1 VRVYRLSGVGEFPY
15 EKYRLGQREAIKDI
29 RYSLGSVIGF
39 RAPTGFGKTIVAVYS
54 HLGVGRKVYAVRT
67 RNEMAP
73 VVRELRRVGAPYT
86 IIFSGRRSCPLLRG
100 KSAPPPEDFWA
111 NCRVLR
117 SKHMCPYY
125 INLGGVSDDEI
136 RETMDQ
142 VPPDPHAITKK
153 LADALGVCPFFAL
166 SRLIPSSEFVV
177 VTYPYVFRE
186 EVWSTAFPDEDDIS
200 QYYLILDEAH
210 TLINPQSLAD
220 AEVSEFDIE
229 RTIKEVRKFSLGEE
243 VFRYVNALKSA
254 LTHAGRLLKRVPEE
268 LVRPDQFTLELLNDA
283 VITVRL
289 EILRSMALGEAA
301 TLSTAVAKVA
311 KFAYYAFQ
319 PDFRVY
325 AIRTGDA
332 AYLKAYPVSFR
343 IVKEKVG
350 AAKGALLMSGTLPPK
365 RVLEEIV
372 GKEVK
377 YFDAEKD
384 YGVDFVRRNRAVI
397 AYTAVTSRYA
407 ERSPKTYEEYA
418 RLVNAVAR
426 AVEEGVVLA
435 VYPSYDF
442 MEKVAMLTEAS
453 IPNLV
458 EGRESTIG
466 EVMDAL
472 NRAGKAVLH
481 AVAGGKFTEGIE
493 LVEGGRSIIRAVVV
507 CGVPYPQPDD
517 YVRDLRSELVN
528 SVGPEAAKE
537 LTMTVPAAIRAA
549 QAIGRAV
556 RSPLDRAVA
565 VLGDRRF
572 MNPRLWGLMG
582 VGRPRPVKDLRE
594 LEKLVRA
601 FEAGLI

>member
-1 VRVYRLSGVGEFPY
+1 LRGVGEFPY
-15 EKYRLGQREAIKDI
+15 SEYRLGQREAIKDI
-29 RYSLGSVIGF
+29 REALGSVIGF

-73 VVRELRRVGAPYT
+73 VIRELRRVGAQYT
-86 IIFSGRRSCPLLRG
+86 VVFSGRRSCPLLRG

-125 INLGGVSDDEI
+125 LNLGGVQDDEI
-136 RETMDQ
+136 REA
-142 VPPDPHAITKK
+142 VANAPPDPHAIARA
-153 LADALGVCPFFAL
+153 LADRLGVCPFFAL

-186 EVWSTAFPDEDDIS
+186 EVWSTAFPEEEDIS
-200 QYYLILDEAH
+200 EYYLILDEAH

-220 AEVSEFDIE
+220 AEVSEVDVE
-229 RTIKEVRKFSLGEE
+229 RAVKEVRRFALGEE
-243 VFRYVNALKSA
+243 VYKYVTALKEA
-254 LTHAGRLLKRVPEE
+254 MEHAGRLLKRVPDE

-289 EILRSMALGEAA
+289 ELLRSMALGEAA
-301 TLSTAVAKVA
+301 TLSTAIAKVA

-325 AIRTGDA
+325 AVRQNGV
-332 AYLKAYPVSFR
+332 AYLKAYPISYRVVR
-343 IVKEKVG
+343 EKVG

-365 RVLEEIV
+365 EVLEEIV
-372 GKEVK
+372 GKEVI
-377 YFDAEKD
+377 YLDAERD

-397 AYTAVTSRYA
+397 AYTSITSRYA
-407 ERSPKTYEEYA
+407 ERTDRTYEDYA
-418 RLVNAVAR
+418 RLVDTVAG
-426 AVEEGVVLA
+426 AVEEGIILA
-435 VYPSYDF
+435 VYPSYEF
-442 MEKVAMLTEAS
+442 MERVAMLTEATL
-453 IPNLV
+453 PNLV

-472 NRAGKAVLH
+472 TRAGKAVLH
-481 AVAGGKFTEGIE
+481 AVAGGKLTEGVE
-493 LVEGGRSIIRAVVV
+493 LVDERGRSLIRAVVV

-517 YVRDLRSELVN
+517 YVRDLRTELTK
-528 SVGPEAAKE
+528 SVGAEAAKE

-556 RSPLDRAVA
+556 RSPMDRAVA

-582 VGRPRPVKDLRE
+582 VGRPRPVRSLRDVE
-594 LEKLVRA
+594 RLVRA

>member
-1 VRVYRLSGVGEFPY
+1 MRGVGEFPY
-15 EKYRLGQREAIKDI
+15 SEYRLGQREAIKDI
-29 RYSLGSVIGF
+29 REALGSVIGF

-73 VVRELRRVGAPYT
+73 VIRELRRVGAAHT
-86 IIFSGRRSCPLLRG
+86 VVFSGRRSCPLLRG

-117 SKHMCPYY
+117 SKNMCPYFTS
-125 INLGGVSDDEI
+125 LGSVTDDEI
-136 RETMDQ
+136 RE
-142 VPPDPHAITKK
+142 VIESAPPDPHALARA
-153 LADALGVCPFFAL
+153 LADRLGVCPFFAL

-186 EVWSTAFPDEDDIS
+186 EVWSTAFPEEEDVS
-200 QYYLILDEAH
+200 EYFLILDEAH

-220 AEVSEFDIE
+220 AEVSEVDVE
-229 RTIKEVRKFSLGEE
+229 KAIKEVRWFALGEE
-243 VFRYVNALKSA
+243 VYRYVSALKEA
-254 LTHAGRLLKRVPEE
+254 MAHAGRLLKRVPEN

-289 EILRSMALGEAA
+289 ELLRSMALGEAA
-301 TLSTAVAKVA
+301 TLSTAIAKVA

-325 AIRTGDA
+325 AVRSADT
-332 AYLKAYPVSFR
+332 AYLRAYPVSYR
-343 IVKEKVG
+343 IVREKVG

-365 RVLEEIV
+365 EVLEEVV
-372 GKEVK
+372 GKEVT
-377 YFDAEKD
+377 YLDAERD

-407 ERSPKTYEEYA
+407 ERSERTYEEYA
-418 RLVNAVAR
+418 ALVDTVAS
-426 AVEEGVVLA
+426 AISEGIVLA
-435 VYPSYDF
+435 VYPSYEF
-442 MEKVAMLTEAS
+442 MERVAMLTEAS
-453 IPNLV
+453 LPNLV

-466 EVMDAL
+466 EVMEAL
-472 NRAGKAVLH
+472 ARAGKAVLH
-481 AVAGGKFTEGIE
+481 AVAGGKLTEGVE
-493 LVEGGRSIIRAVVV
+493 LVDEGGRSLIRAVVV

-517 YVRDLRSELVN
+517 YVKDLRAELTK
-528 SVGPEAAKE
+528 SIGAEAAKE

-556 RSPLDRAVA
+556 RSPMDRAIA

-582 VGRPRPVKDLRE
+582 VGRPRPVRRLKDV
-594 LEKLVRA
+594 EKLVRA
-601 FEAGLI
+601 FDAGLI

>member
-1 VRVYRLSGVGEFPY
+1 MRGVGEFPY
-15 EKYRLGQREAIKDI
+15 SEYRLGQREAINDI
-29 RYSLGSVIGF
+29 REALGSVIGF

-73 VVRELRRVGAPYT
+73 VIRELRRVDAAYT

-117 SKHMCPYY
+117 SKHMCPYFL
-125 INLGGVSDDEI
+125 NLGGVADEEI
-136 RETMDQ
+136 RETVDNSS
-142 VPPDPHAITKK
+142 PDPHAIAKA
-153 LADALGVCPFFAL
+153 LADKLGVCPFFAL

-186 EVWSTAFPDEDDIS
+186 EVWSTAFPEEEDIS
-200 QYYLILDEAH
+200 EYYLILDEAH

-220 AEVSEFDIE
+220 AEVSKVDVEKA
-229 RTIKEVRKFSLGEE
+229 IKEVRRFALGEE
-243 VFRYVNALKSA
+243 VYRYVASLKEALA
-254 LTHAGRLLKRVPEE
+254 HAGRLLKRVPEE

-289 EILRSMALGEAA
+289 ELLRSMALGEAA
-301 TLSTAVAKVA
+301 TLSTAIAKVA

-319 PDFRVY
+319 PDFNVY
-325 AIRTGDA
+325 AVRSAEA
-332 AYLKAYPVSFR
+332 AYLKAYPVSYR
-343 IVKEKVG
+343 IVREKVG

-365 RVLEEIV
+365 DILEEIV
-372 GKEVK
+372 GKEVT
-377 YFDAEKD
+377 YLDAERD

-407 ERSPKTYEEYA
+407 ERSERTYEEYA
-418 RLVNAVAR
+418 RLVDAVAD
-426 AVEEGVVLA
+426 AVKEGIVLA
-435 VYPSYDF
+435 VYPSYEF
-442 MEKVAMLTEAS
+442 MERVAMLTSAVL
-453 IPNLV
+453 PNLV

-472 NRAGKAVLH
+472 TRAGKAVLH
-481 AVAGGKFTEGIE
+481 AVAGGKLTEGVE
-493 LVEGGRSIIRAVVV
+493 LVDERGRSLIKAVVV

-517 YVRDLRSELVN
+517 YVRDLRVELTK
-528 SVGPEAAKE
+528 SIGEKAAKE

-556 RSPLDRAVA
+556 RSPLDRAIA

-582 VGRPRPVKDLRE
+582 VGRPRPVRSLRE
-594 LEKLVRA
+594 VEKLVKA

>member
-1 VRVYRLSGVGEFPY
+1 MHRVGEFPY
-15 EKYRLGQREAIKDI
+15 SEYRLGQREAIRDI
-29 RYSLGSVIGF
+29 REALGSVIGF

-54 HLGVGRKVYAVRT
+54 HLGIGRKVYAVRT

-73 VVRELRRVGAPYT
+73 VIRELRRVGASHT
-86 IIFSGRRSCPLLRG
+86 VVFSGRRSCPLLRG

-117 SKHMCPYY
+117 SKHMCPYF
-125 INLGGVSDDEI
+125 INLDRVTDDEI
-136 RETMDQ
+136 RDAINKA
-142 VPPDPHAITKK
+142 PPDPHAVAKA
-153 LADALGVCPFFAL
+153 LADGLGVCPFFAL
-166 SRLIPSSEFVV
+166 TRLIPSSEFVV

-186 EVWSTAFPDEDDIS
+186 EVWSTAFPEEEDIS
-200 QYYLILDEAH
+200 EYYLILDEAH

-220 AEVSEFDIE
+220 AEVSEVDVE
-229 RTIKEVRKFSLGEE
+229 KAIKEVRRFGLGEE
-243 VFRYVNALKSA
+243 VYRYVTALKEA
-254 LTHAGRLLKRVPEE
+254 LRHAGRLLRRVPDE
-268 LVRPDQFTLELLNDA
+268 LVRPDQFILELLNDA

-289 EILRSMALGEAA
+289 ELLRSAALGEAA
-301 TLSTAVAKVA
+301 TFSTAIAKVA

-325 AIRTGDA
+325 AVRAAEA
-332 AYLKAYPVSFR
+332 AYLRAYPVSYR
-343 IVKEKVG
+343 VVREKVG

-372 GKEVK
+372 GKEVT
-377 YFDAEKD
+377 YLDAERD

-397 AYTAVTSRYA
+397 AYTAITSRYA
-407 ERSPKTYEEYA
+407 ERSEKTYEEYA
-418 RLVNAVAR
+418 ALVDTVAE
-426 AVEEGVVLA
+426 AIKEGIILA
-435 VYPSYDF
+435 VYPSYEF
-442 MEKVAMLTEAS
+442 MEKVAMLTQAG

-466 EVMDAL
+466 EVMEAL
-472 NRAGKAVLH
+472 ARAGKAVLH
-481 AVAGGKFTEGIE
+481 AVAGGKLTEGVE
-493 LVEGGRSIIRAVVV
+493 LVDEEGRSLIRAVVV

-517 YVRDLRSELVN
+517 YVRDLRAELAK
-528 SVGPEAAKE
+528 SIGAEAARE

-556 RSPLDRAVA
+556 RSPRDRAVA

-582 VGRPRPVKDLRE
+582 VGKPRAVRSLAQV
-594 LEKLVRA
+594 EKLVRA
-601 FEAGLI
+601 FEEGLI

>member
-1 VRVYRLSGVGEFPY
+1 MRGVGEFPY
-15 EKYRLGQREAIKDI
+15 SEYRLGQREAIKDI
-29 RYSLGSVIGF
+29 REALGSVIGF

-73 VVRELRRVGAPYT
+73 VIRELRRVGAQYT
-86 IIFSGRRSCPLLRG
+86 VVFSGRRSCPLLRG

-125 INLGGVSDDEI
+125 LNLGGVQDDEI
-136 RETMDQ
+136 REA
-142 VPPDPHAITKK
+142 VANAPPDPHAIARA
-153 LADALGVCPFFAL
+153 LADRLGVCPFFAL

-177 VTYPYVFRE
+177 VTYPYIFRE
-186 EVWSTAFPDEDDIS
+186 EVWSTAFPEEEDIS
-200 QYYLILDEAH
+200 EYYLILDEAH

-220 AEVSEFDIE
+220 AEVSEVDVE
-229 RTIKEVRKFSLGEE
+229 RAVKEVRRFALGEE
-243 VFRYVNALKSA
+243 VYKYVTALKEA
-254 LTHAGRLLKRVPEE
+254 MEHAGRLLKRVPDE

-289 EILRSMALGEAA
+289 ELLRSMALGEAA
-301 TLSTAVAKVA
+301 TLSTAIAKVA

-325 AIRTGDA
+325 AVRQNGV
-332 AYLKAYPVSFR
+332 AYLKAYPISYRVVR
-343 IVKEKVG
+343 EKVG

-365 RVLEEIV
+365 EVLEEIV
-372 GKEVK
+372 GKEVI
-377 YFDAEKD
+377 YLDAERD

-397 AYTAVTSRYA
+397 AYTSITSRYA
-407 ERSPKTYEEYA
+407 ERTDRTYEDYA
-418 RLVNAVAR
+418 RLVDTVAG
-426 AVEEGVVLA
+426 AVEEGIILA
-435 VYPSYDF
+435 VYPSYEF
-442 MEKVAMLTEAS
+442 MERVAMLTEATL
-453 IPNLV
+453 PNLV

-472 NRAGKAVLH
+472 TRAGKAVLH
-481 AVAGGKFTEGIE
+481 AVAGGKLTEGVE
-493 LVEGGRSIIRAVVV
+493 LVDERGRSLIRAVVV

-517 YVRDLRSELVN
+517 YVRDLRTELTK
-528 SVGPEAAKE
+528 SVGAEAAKE

-556 RSPLDRAVA
+556 RSPMDRAVA

-582 VGRPRPVKDLRE
+582 VGRPRPVRSLRDVE
-594 LEKLVRA
+594 RLVRA

>member
-1 VRVYRLSGVGEFPY
+1 MGEFPY
-15 EKYRLGQREAIKDI
+15 SEYRLGQREAIKDI
-29 RYSLGSVIGF
+29 REALGSVIGF

-73 VVRELRRVGAPYT
+73 VIRELRKVGAKHT
-86 IIFSGRRSCPLLRG
+86 VVFSGRRSCPLLRG
-100 KSAPPPEDFWA
+100 RSAPPPEDFWA

-125 INLGGVSDDEI
+125 LNLGGVTDDEI
-136 RETMDQ
+136 RDAIGGT
-142 VPPDPHAITKK
+142 PPDPHAVARA
-153 LADALGVCPFFAL
+153 LADGLGVCPFFAL

-186 EVWSTAFPDEDDIS
+186 EVWSTAFPEEEDIS
-200 QYYLILDEAH
+200 EYYLILDEAH

-220 AEVSEFDIE
+220 AEVSEADVE
-229 RTIKEVRKFSLGEE
+229 RAVKEVRRFALGEE
-243 VFRYVNALKSA
+243 VYRYVIALREA
-254 LTHAGRLLKRVPEE
+254 MAYAGRLLKRVPDE

-289 EILRSMALGEAA
+289 ELLRSMALGEAA

-325 AIRTGDA
+325 AVRSNEV
-332 AYLKAYPVSFR
+332 AYLRAYPVSYR
-343 IVKEKVG
+343 IVREKVG

-365 RVLEEIV
+365 EVLEEIV
-372 GKEVK
+372 GKEVT
-377 YFDAEKD
+377 YLDAERD

-407 ERSPKTYEEYA
+407 ERSERTYEEYA
-418 RLVNAVAR
+418 RLVDTVAGAVG
-426 AVEEGVVLA
+426 EGIILA
-435 VYPSYDF
+435 VYPSYEF
-442 MEKVAMLTEAS
+442 MERVAMLTEETL
-453 IPNLV
+453 PNLV

-472 NRAGKAVLH
+472 TRAGKAVLH
-481 AVAGGKFTEGIE
+481 AVAGGKLTEGVE
-493 LVEGGRSIIRAVVV
+493 LVDERGRSLIRAVVV

-517 YVRDLRSELVN
+517 YVRDLRSELTR
-528 SVGPEAAKE
+528 SVGAEAAKE

-556 RSPLDRAVA
+556 RSPLDRAIA

-582 VGRPRPVKDLRE
+582 VGRPRPVRSLRDVE
-594 LEKLVRA
+594 RLVKA